1 MATSGGKGKDG
12 PPPTECLDWKGN
24 PWTPASKEKA
34 AHPNSRF
41 AAPMANNPGARARGH
56 RSRSACRSARI
67 IFGGRRAT
75 TLPLI
80 FQAFNWIHGVY
91 IGATMGSEMTAAAAG
106 NVGQVR
112 RDPMAMLPFCGYNMG
127 DYFRHWLRMRKM
139 LKRPPKVFHVNWFR
153 KAADGHYLWPGYG
166 ENMRVLKWIV
176 DRCRGR
182 VPAYETPVGWM
193 PEPGDIDMTGLDESD
208 PNDLAEALSLNLE
221 EWKREVL
228 MQDEALL
235 QALRRLAEGNDLPA
249 RAADLAAI
257 RRLLVLSASRKLAS
271 TVAGG

>member
-1 MATSGGKGKDG
+1 MISMSKDTIYTNVALLPDGDVWWEGKDG
-12 PPPTECLDWKGN
+12 EPPAQCLDWKGQ

-41 AAPMANNPGARARGH
+41 AAPMRNNPALAPEANDPDGVPI
-56 RSRSACRSARI
+56 SAL

-75 TLPLI
+75 TLPLV

-91 IGATMGSEMTAAAAG
+91 IGATMASETTAAAAG
-106 NVGQVR
+106 AVGQVR

-139 LKRPPKVFHVNWFR
+139 LKRPPKVFCVNWFR
-153 KAADGHYLWPGYG
+153 KSKDGKFLWPGYG
-166 ENMRVLKWIV
+166 ENMRVLKWII

-193 PEPGDIDMTGLDESD
+193 PEPEDIDTTGLDDST
-208 PNDLAEALSLNLE
+208 PADLAEALSLNLE

-228 MQDEALL
+228 MQDELFFKLYA
-235 QALRRLAEGNDLPA
+235 DLPKELIFQ
-249 RAADLAAI
+249 RELLI
-257 RRLLVLSASRKLAS
+257 SRL
-271 TVAGG
+271 